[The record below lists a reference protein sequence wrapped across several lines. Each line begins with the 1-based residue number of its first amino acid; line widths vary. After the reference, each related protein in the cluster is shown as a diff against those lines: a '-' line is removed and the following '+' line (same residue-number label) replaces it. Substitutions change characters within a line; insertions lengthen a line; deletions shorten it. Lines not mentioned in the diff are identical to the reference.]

1 MNFNKMSKL
10 ISIFFFLL
18 YTFSSIAQNKHTI
31 SGYIQDVSSGENLIG
46 ASVYEK
52 ETFKGTSSNTYGFY
66 SLTLPQ
72 GNYTIVYS
80 YIGMKELSVNINLNK
95 NIKQNIALSAE
106 SILTKEVNVSAER
119 TKNVESTKVSQIRLD
134 VQKVKQM
141 PAIMG
146 EVDILKTIQLLPGVQ
161 SAGEGNAGFYVRG
174 GGPDQ
179 NLILLDE
186 ATVYN
191 ASHLFGFFSVFNAD
205 AIKDINLIKGGM
217 PAQYGG
223 RIASVLDINMK
234 DGNNQKFGVDGGIG
248 IISSR
253 ATIQGP
259 IVKNKSSFIVSG
271 RRTYIDIL
279 SKPFLKDKMKENG
292 YYFYDLTA
300 KSNYKFSDKDRL
312 YLSGY
317 FGRDVFKFGSSNTSF
332 GIEIPWGNTTS
343 SLRWNHLF
351 NDKLFL
357 NTSIIYSDY
366 LFELGMEQ
374 SQFEFKLST
383 SITDWNTKID
393 FTYLPNLRNN
403 IKFGTQYT
411 YHTFIPASVSGQS
424 GEVSF
429 IPETI
434 FKQYANEG
442 SLYFSDDYELT
453 DRIKINMGGRY
464 TVFQH
469 DGYISI
475 KEMINN
481 EFTQE
486 TESQYRHF
494 EPRFSARYSIN
505 PTTSFKS
512 SFTQNYQYIHLASL
526 GGMSMPMDLWLP
538 SSSIIKPTKGEQY
551 TTGIFKNFKNNSIE
565 TSIELYYKEMENLI
579 EYKEGSFP
587 EDNANASQDEL
598 LTFGDGQS
606 YGAEFFVKR
615 SVGNTTGWIGY
626 THSYTY
632 RTFPDVNNGDPYP
645 AKYDRRHDFSAVA
658 THKLNDKWSL
668 SSVFVYATG
677 SAITIPIERYV
688 IDGNIFTEFTTKNG
702 YRMDSYHRLDIA
714 ATYTRKP
721 NRKFKSSWN
730 FSIYNVY
737 NRHNPY
743 FIFLDIE
750 DTTNDGSGTLES
762 GGLTPTATQVSLFP
776 IIPSVSWNFTF

>member
-1 MNFNKMSKL
+1 MKRN
-10 ISIFFFLL
+10 FLL
-18 YTFSSIAQNKHTI
+18 LFFCFYSLLVFSQNKYTI
-31 SGYIQDVSSGENLIG
+31 SGYVQDGSSGENLIG
-46 ASVYEK
+46 VSIYDNK
-52 ETFKGTSSNTYGFY
+52 TFKGTTTNNYGFY
-66 SLTLPQ
+66 SLTLTQ
-72 GNYTIVYS
+72 GKHTIVFS
-80 YIGMKELSVNINLNK
+80 FMGMHNQEFEINLIK
-95 NIKQNIALSAE
+95 NTKHNIELASE
-106 SILTKEVNVSAER
+106 SILTEEINVSAER
-119 TKNVESTKVSQIRLD
+119 TKNIESTKVSQVKLD

-174 GGPDQ
+174 GGPDH

-223 RIASVLDINMK
+223 RLASVLDISMK
-234 DGNNQKFGVDGGIG
+234 DGNNQKFGAEGGIG

-253 ATIQGP
+253 LTLEGP

-279 SKPFLKDKMKENG
+279 SKPFLSESARENG

-300 KSNYKFSDKDRL
+300 KANYKFSDKDRL

-317 FGRDVFKFGSSNTSF
+317 FGKDIFNFGSPNGGF
-332 GIEIPWGNTTS
+332 GIEIPWGNTTT

-366 LFELGMEQ
+366 LFELGVEQ

-383 SITDWNTKID
+383 QVTDWNTKFD
-393 FTYLPNLRNN
+393 FTYLPNIRHN
-403 IKFGTQYT
+403 IKFGIQYT
-411 YHTFIPASVSGQS
+411 FHTFIPASVSGQS

-429 IPETI
+429 SPATI

-453 DRIKINMGGRY
+453 DRIKLNFGGRF
-464 TVFQH
+464 TAFQH
-469 DGYISI
+469 GGHIAVKD
-475 KEMINN
+475 MITN
-481 EFTQE
+481 EFKQNKE
-486 TESQYRHF
+486 DQYRHF
-494 EPRFSARYSIN
+494 EPRLSARYSIN
-505 PTTSFKS
+505 PTTSLKS
-512 SFTQNYQYIHLASL
+512 SYTKNYQYIHLASL

-538 SSSIIKPTKGEQY
+538 SSAIIQPTKGVQY

-565 TSIELYYKEMENLI
+565 TSIELYYKDMENLI
-579 EYKEGSFP
+579 EYKEGAFP
-587 EDNANASQDEL
+587 EDNANGSQDEL

-606 YGAEFFVKR
+606 YGAEFFVKK
-615 SVGNTTGWIGY
+615 SVGKTTGWLGY
-626 THSYTY
+626 THSYTF
-632 RTFPDVNNGDPYP
+632 RTFPDVNEGDPYP

-658 THKLNDKWSL
+658 THQLNDKWTF

-688 IDGNIFTEFTTKNG
+688 IDGNIYTEFTTKNG
-702 YRMDSYHRLDIA
+702 YRMDAYHRLDIS
-714 ATYTRKP
+714 ATYTPKP
-721 NRKFKSSWN
+721 HKKYKSSWN
-730 FSIYNVY
+730 FSVYNVY
-737 NRHNPY
+737 NRLNPY
-743 FIFLDIE
+743 FIYLDIE
-750 DTTNDGSGTLES
+750 GDGSLEE

-776 IIPSVSWNFTF
+776 IIPSVTWNFKF